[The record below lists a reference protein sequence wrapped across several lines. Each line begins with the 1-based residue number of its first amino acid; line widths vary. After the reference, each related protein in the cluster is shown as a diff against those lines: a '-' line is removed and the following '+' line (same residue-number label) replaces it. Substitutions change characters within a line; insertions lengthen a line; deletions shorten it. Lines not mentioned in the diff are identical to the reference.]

1 MNSQSWKKLFMP
13 KIKTKS
19 TKPIIITGEK
29 TILRP
34 KLKSD
39 IKNDYSWRTD
49 SELSELD
56 ATIPINLSFEQFE
69 RISINDLSKSSPWS
83 EKFSIDNL
91 NKDHIGNCMFYDI
104 NRWEKS
110 CEFGIMIGNKS
121 FWNSGYGTDASK
133 NLLFYIFNYT
143 EINEVYLHTLL
154 RNVRAQKSFQ
164 KAGFENPKEIKKGRF
179 EFIKMSTKRDLWMNK
194 FSDLVLNTTL
204 EEEQD

>member
-91 NKDHIGNCMFYDI
+91 NKDHIGNCMLYDI
-104 NRWEKS
+104 NSWEKS

-121 FWNSGYGTDASK
+121 FWNSGYGTDASR
-133 NLLFYIFNYT
+133 NLLFYIFNHT
-143 EINEVYLHTLL
+143 EINEVYLHTLQ
-154 RNVRAQKSFQ
+154 RNLRAQKSFQ

-179 EFIKMSTKRDLWMNK
+179 ELIKMSTKRDIWMNK

>member
-1 MNSQSWKKLFMP
+1 MNSQSCKKLFMP

-121 FWNSGYGTDASK
+121 FWNSGYGTDASR
-133 NLLFYIFNYT
+133 NLLFYIFNHT
-143 EINEVYLHTLL
+143 EINEVYLHTLQ
-154 RNVRAQKSFQ
+154 RNLRAQKSFQ

-179 EFIKMSTKRDLWMNK
+179 EFIKMSTKRDIWMNK

>member
-19 TKPIIITGEK
+19 SKPIIITGEK

-121 FWNSGYGTDASK
+121 FWNSGYGTDASR
-133 NLLFYIFNYT
+133 NLLFYIFNHT
-143 EINEVYLHTLL
+143 EINEVYLHTLQRNL
-154 RNVRAQKSFQ
+154 RAHKSFQ

-179 EFIKMSTKRDLWMNK
+179 EFIKMSTKRDIWMNK
-194 FSDLVLNTTL
+194 FSDLVLSTTL